1 MTDLDA
7 PDAYLGAHYD
17 LLREDALRPL
27 REAVSQVK
35 FTPTGAEDA
44 FTGKAIGI
52 YEKVSG

>member
-1 MTDLDA
+1 MDA